1 MLITRHNYEE
11 FFLLLADGEL
21 TPAQEEMVLAFT
33 QQHPDLAEELDLMM
47 ECRLEAEVPPI
58 FPKEKLLKPVIWNVE
73 EPEAIQLQLLDLLDN
88 ELDAAS
94 KSALE
99 KKIEESASL
108 KLEWEILQSHAKLE
122 AEAAPA
128 FPKEKILKPT
138 IWNVDEPDT
147 IYVQMMALLDNELPA
162 TEKLELEQKI
172 ASSKALQIEWNS
184 LQQTRLVPEVVSFPK
199 AKILQPNLWN
209 VEEPETVYVQM
220 MALLDNELPAA
231 EKLELEQK
239 IAADSSLQTAWQSL
253 QNTKLTAETIEFPNK
268 QLLYREKE
276 QRRIGGWIRWAAAAA
291 VLLGFGWYLL
301 PSKNVEPTNGM
312 ATNTVKEPA
321 TKTVVPAKNESVKT
335 PVNTN
340 ETAPEKIE
348 KTDTESTTTTDE
360 ASDKMATVTVE
371 KNSKQNGIE
380 KQAGTNKKAVTRT
393 NEYAVNNEQNSN
405 TNNSIASFT
414 NTNNEEEQT
423 FHSNRNVIT
432 GNTENEHET
441 ANRMPNQLK
450 TVPANMQQNNN
461 YAFRTASFTDEEEL
475 EEDAENDV
483 VYIAG
488 ARLNKQ
494 KVRGVF
500 RGITRSL
507 GRTFTKSK
515 VASVDESPS
524 LSRSLNP

>member
-21 TPAQEEMVLAFT
+21 TPAQEEMVLAYT

-73 EPEAIQLQLLDLLDN
+73 EPEAIQVQLLDLLDN

-99 KKIEESASL
+99 KEIAENASL
-108 KLEWEILQSHAKLE
+108 QLEWDILQSHTKLE
-122 AEAAPA
+122 IEAAPT

-147 IYVQMMALLDNELPA
+147 IYVQMMALLDNELTDA
-162 TEKLELEQKI
+162 EKLQLEQKI
-172 ASSKALQIEWNS
+172 AASKALQIEWNS
-184 LQQTRLVPEVVSFPK
+184 LQQTRLVPDVVHFPK

-209 VEEPETVYVQM
+209 VEAPETVYVQM

-231 EKLELEQK
+231 EKLELEQN
-239 IAADSSLQTAWQSL
+239 ITADPSLQTAWQSM
-253 QNTKLTAETIEFPNK
+253 QNTKLIAETIVFPNK

-276 QRRIGGWIRWAAAAA
+276 QGRIGGWITWAAAAA

-301 PSKNVEPTNGM
+301 PSKNVEATKGM
-312 ATNTVKEPA
+312 ANNTVIEPVN
-321 TKTVVPAKNESVKT
+321 KTVVPGTNESIKT
-335 PVNTN
+335 PVNTKKTVPQKIEST
-340 ETAPEKIE
+340 ETAA
-348 KTDTESTTTTDE
+348 TVTTDE
-360 ASDKMATVTVE
+360 ISDKIASVAAT
-371 KNSKQNGIE
+371 KNSNKNNIDKQG
-380 KQAGTNKKAVTRT
+380 GTIKKAVTRT
-393 NEYAVNNEQNSN
+393 NDYAVNNEENLNSSN
-405 TNNSIASFT
+405 TIASFT
-414 NTNNEEEQT
+414 NTEET
-423 FHSNRNVIT
+423 AAFHPNRDIIT
-432 GNTENEHET
+432 GSADNEHET
-441 ANRMPNQLK
+441 ANRIPNQLK
-450 TVPANMQQNNN
+450 TVSANLQQTNN
-461 YAFRTASFTDEEEL
+461 YAFRTASFSDVKEL
-475 EEDAENDV
+475 EEAEDDV

-515 VASVDESPS
+515 IASENENPS

>member
-1 MLITRHNYEE
+1 MHITRHNYEE

-58 FPKEKLLKPVIWNVE
+58 FPKEKLLKPVIWNTD
-73 EPEAIQLQLLDLLDN
+73 EPEAIQMQLLDLLDN
-88 ELDAAS
+88 ELDAVS
-94 KSALE
+94 KSELE
-99 KKIEESASL
+99 KKIAENASL
-108 KLEWEILQSHAKLE
+108 QKEWEILQSHAKLE
-122 AEAAPA
+122 VEAAPD

-162 TEKLELEQKI
+162 AEKLELEQKI
-172 ASSKALQIEWNS
+172 AASKALQIEWNS

-199 AKILQPNLWN
+199 AKILQHNIWD
-209 VEEPETVYVQM
+209 VEAPETVYLQM

-312 ATNTVKEPA
+312 ATNTGKEPV
-321 TKTVVPAKNESVKT
+321 TKTVVPAKNESVKA
-335 PVNTN
+335 PLNTD
-340 ETAPEKIE
+340 ETAPQKIE
-348 KTDTESTTTTDE
+348 ETDTEATTTTDE
-360 ASDKMATVTVE
+360 ASNKMATVTAE

-380 KQAGTNKKAVTRT
+380 KQKGTNKKTIPRT
-393 NEYAVNNEQNSN
+393 NEYAVNNEQNSITTN
-405 TNNSIASFT
+405 TIASFT
-414 NTNNEEEQT
+414 NTEETEA
-423 FHSNRNVIT
+423 FHSNRNMIT
-432 GNTENEHET
+432 GSAENEHET

-450 TVPANMQQNNN
+450 TVSANMQQNNS
-461 YAFRTASFTDEEEL
+461 YAFRTASFTDDEEL

-515 VASVDESPS
+515 VAPENENPS